1 MPTIQWCSKWSLPFS
16 ASCNCWRFSSVSHR
30 SSQAPTMPRRDW
42 DRTFMIRM
50 KHQVQTHRLLEPF
63 ALIHPQHP
71 KPDDGRLLW
80 MSGWCPGI
88 LRQRSKIYQIKNPD
102 RIKKIYDVSICVN
115 TCDPTENLGAIGA
128 IGWFS
133 SQVAGQS
140 WLPSPTW
147 CRRQALCHHGRSCWS
162 SRNIKQRPF
171 SILDHVW
178 DPKFGCR
185 IFRPS

>member
-1 MPTIQWCSKWSLPFS
+1 MALPYHHTSFCWVLAGFLQAGRYSISHGILQHVETFVANMPTIQWCSKWSLPFS

-133 SQVAGQS
+133 SRAKLAAQS
-140 WLPSPTW
+140 NLVS
-147 CRRQALCHHGRSCWS
+147 
-162 SRNIKQRPF
+162 
-171 SILDHVW
+171 
-178 DPKFGCR
+178 
-185 IFRPS
+185 